1 VTDVTQRSRW
11 LVLLPASKGVTA
23 DARDPRWGT
32 VANDPQREVL
42 AALSDRDDHRDP
54 SPVSERGTT
63 PAWKRYDGVLHR
75 AADPRSLEGADRR
88 RWHRHVLYVSALA
101 GLVGATDRLPIYRLE
116 MARVTDQLGGLG
128 GFWRPHVA
136 AVLGD
141 RLTPT
146 GLVWCLTGGEYAR
159 AVAVPGHQRIVE
171 PRFVQGDRSMP
182 SATVKQA
189 RGQLARA
196 LVQHPDAARDPGA
209 DAWGDVVLT
218 AAGKPVTFD
227 GLDDDGVPVWRTPV

>member
-1 VTDVTQRSRW
+1 MTQRSRW
-11 LVLLPASKGVTA
+11 LVLLPASKGVTPG
-23 DARDPRWGT
+23 ARAPSWGE
-32 VANDPQREVL
+32 VASEPARSVL
-42 AALSDRDDHRDP
+42 AALDDLDAHELGTPLSR
-54 SPVSERGTT
+54 RGTA

-75 AADPRSLEGADRR
+75 AADPASLAGAERR
-88 RWHRHVLYVSALA
+88 RWHRHVHYVSALA
-101 GLVGATDRLPIYRLE
+101 GLVGSTDRLPIYRLE
-116 MARVTDQLGGLG
+116 MATVTDALGGLG

-136 AVLGD
+136 DALAE

-159 AVAVPGHQRIVE
+159 AVEVRGRQRIVE
-171 PRFVQGDRSMP
+171 PRFVQGERTMP

-196 LVQHPDAARDPGA
+196 LVQHPDLARDACDDG
-209 DAWGDVVLT
+209 WREVELT

-227 GLDDDGVPVWRTPV
+227 GCDDGVPVWRTPA